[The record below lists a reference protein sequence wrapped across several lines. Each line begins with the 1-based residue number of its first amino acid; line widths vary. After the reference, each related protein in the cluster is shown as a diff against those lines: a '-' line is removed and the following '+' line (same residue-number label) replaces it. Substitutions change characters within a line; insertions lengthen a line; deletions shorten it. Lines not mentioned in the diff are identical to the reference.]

1 MHEFWQQGRPL
12 TVREVLSGL
21 DATIAYTTAITVI
34 ERLRSKGWLTRE
46 RAGRAFLYVAVHDAS
61 DYAAQLMNGA
71 LDEVDDR
78 GAALLNFAGRLTPT
92 EADQLRRALDVN
104 DST

>member
-1 MHEFWQQGRPL
+1 
-12 TVREVLSGL
+12 
-21 DATIAYTTAITVI
+21 
-34 ERLRSKGWLTRE
+34 
-46 RAGRAFLYVAVHDAS
+46 
-61 DYAAQLMNGA
+61 MNGA